1 MFATLQLPLV
11 RSLASSIMRLVSA
24 HWALWA
30 ACALF
35 LLVAA
40 FVFDDYYE
48 WGDTPAQRAIGNA
61 ALDYL
66 AGDGE
71 RAFNRLLFAHD
82 RYYGTVFEAPLA
94 LLTERIPG
102 LGDAG
107 DIVLARH
114 LLTHLFFLTGGV
126 FCYLLV
132 LRLFGSRA
140 LALVAMVLF
149 LLHPRIYAHSFFNS
163 KDPPFLTAFMIAL
176 YLVHRAFRRDTL
188 AAFLL
193 CGVGAGLLVN
203 LRIMGLVLPAVVL
216 ALRTLDLALAGNME
230 ERKRVLLTMTAFTLA
245 AILAYYA
252 SLPVLWTDPVGR
264 FADLIRTLGS
274 HPYTTSSNVF
284 RGVDLQ
290 GRDGVP
296 WDYAPVWLGVTTPP
310 ATLLLALLGTVS
322 LAWRGFRQP
331 RDIFRNE
338 TPRMG
343 MLLIALPVVTVVA
356 IVVLE
361 SNIYHDWRQLYF
373 LYAPVPLLGAF
384 GLHWMTSSSSGFH
397 KQSREMGIY
406 ILAGAGVAVAIV
418 SMVRIHP
425 YQAHH
430 FTFLEDRTTPE
441 GLISHHNDWVVN
453 MGHVLEKGNAASF
466 TISKDI
472 KNNDRFFAFVHPFLC
487 SYLDFTGVYS
497 LQVYATTVACGV
509 APDTYVEGI
518 RKKMLTAEPLVRS
531 FYHIYRESRNL
542 FYVRERCGADDVS
555 RRFLLHVFPVDAG
568 DLHSSRRMHGF
579 DNHDTRL
586 WRTAVRFEGTC
597 VAFARLPDYPISH
610 IRTGYSREE
619 YPLWEAMLHFDGRD
633 PLPPPDYAD
642 ARRKAIAGDPLAR
655 SVFDVYLVGRA
666 LTYLRDECTDEDVAP
681 LFFLHAVPVDA
692 GDLPEHRREH
702 GFDNRDFV
710 FTGLGARQAGS
721 CVVVVPL
728 PDYPIA
734 SIQTGQYDET
744 GTLWLVEFALP
755 DAK

>member
-1 MFATLQLPLV
+1 MSVA
-11 RSLASSIMRLVSA
+11 LAARRLAAA
-24 HWALWA
+24 HWALGA

-40 FVFDDYYE
+40 SAFDDYYR
-48 WGDTPAQRAIGNA
+48 WGDTPSQRAIGNA

-216 ALRTLDLALAGNME
+216 ALRALDLALAGSME
-230 ERKRVLLTMTAFTLA
+230 ERKRVLLTMTAFALA

-252 SLPVLWTDPVGR
+252 SLPGLWTDPVGR
-264 FADLIRTLGS
+264 FADLIWTLGS
-274 HPYTTSSNVF
+274 HPYTSSSNAF
-284 RGVDLQ
+284 RGVDLF
-290 GRDGVP
+290 GRSGVP
-296 WDYAPVWLGVTTPP
+296 WDYVPVWIGITTPP

-322 LAWRGFRQP
+322 LAWRGFRQL
-331 RDIFRNE
+331 RDILRNG

-343 MLLIALPVVTVVA
+343 MMLLAVPVVTVAA

-361 SNIYHDWRQLYF
+361 SNIYDNWRQLYF
-373 LYAPVPLLGAF
+373 LYAPLLLLGIF
-384 GLHWMTSSSSGFH
+384 GLHQLGSVFGWIHQRSG
-397 KQSREMGIY
+397 RMGVY
-406 ILAGAGVAVAIV
+406 VLTGTGVAVAIV
-418 SMVRIHP
+418 SMIRIHP
-425 YQAHH
+425 YNDHY
-430 FTFLEDRTTPE
+430 FTFMTDRTTPE
-441 GLISHHNDWVVN
+441 GLEVWHIAWWQHMGDVLNDVKN
-453 MGHVLEKGNAASF
+453 DEKLH
-466 TISKDI
+466 T
-472 KNNDRFFAFVHPFLC
+472 FVYPSMC
-487 SYLDFTGVYS
+487 SYLNFPGVYS
-497 LQVYATTVACGV
+497 VRVYETTISCGV
-509 APDTYVEGI
+509 DIDRYVGSI
-518 RKKMLTAEPLVRS
+518 RNKTLDSEPLVRS
-531 FYHIYRESRNL
+531 FYDIWREDRNL
-542 FYVRERCGADDVS
+542 FYIRERCGADDVS
-555 RRFLLHVFPVDAG
+555 RRFLLHVFPVDSG
-568 DLHSSRRMHGF
+568 DLHSSRRQYGF
-579 DNHDTRL
+579 DNLDTRL

-666 LTYLRDECTDEDVAP
+666 LTYVRDECTDEDVAP
-681 LFFLHAVPVDA
+681 SFFLHAVPVDA

-710 FTGLGARQAGS
+710 FTGSGARQAGS

-744 GTLWLVEFALP
+744 GALWLVEFALP
-755 DAK
+755 DGE

>member
-1 MFATLQLPLV
+1 MSVA
-11 RSLASSIMRLVSA
+11 LAARRLAAA
-24 HWALWA
+24 HWALLA
-30 ACALF
+30 TGALF
-35 LLVAA
+35 LLAAA
-40 FVFDDYYE
+40 FAFDDYYR

-71 RAFNRLLFAHD
+71 RAFDQLYLAQD
-82 RYYGTVFEAPLA
+82 RYYGAVFEAPLV

-107 DIVLARH
+107 DITHSRH

-163 KDPPFLTAFMIAL
+163 KDPPFLAAFMIAL
-176 YLVHRAFRRDTL
+176 YLAHRAFRRDTL

-193 CGVGAGLLVN
+193 CGVGMGLLVN
-203 LRIMGLVLPAVVL
+203 LRIMGLVLPAAML
-216 ALRTLDLALAGNME
+216 ALRALDLALAGSME

-284 RGVDLQ
+284 RGVDLF
-290 GRDGVP
+290 GRSGVP
-296 WDYAPVWLGVTTPP
+296 WDYVPVWMGVTTPP
-310 ATLLLALLGTVS
+310 ATLLLILLGAVA

-331 RDIFRNE
+331 RDIIRNG

-343 MLLIALPVVTVVA
+343 MMLLAVPVVTVVA

-361 SNIYHDWRQLYF
+361 SNIYDNWRQLYF
-373 LYAPVPLLGAF
+373 LYAPLLLLGIF
-384 GLHWMTSSSSGFH
+384 GLHQLGSVSGWIH
-397 KQSREMGIY
+397 QRSGRMGVY
-406 ILAGAGVAVAIV
+406 VLTGTGVAVAIV
-418 SMVRIHP
+418 SMIRIHP
-425 YQAHH
+425 YSDHY
-430 FTFLEDRTTPE
+430 FTFLTDRTTPE
-441 GLISHHNDWVVN
+441 GLESWHIAWWQHMGDVWNDA
-453 MGHVLEKGNAASF
+453 GNDAKLYTFYYPS
-466 TISKDI
+466 
-472 KNNDRFFAFVHPFLC
+472 LC
-487 SYLDFTGVYS
+487 SYLNFTGVHS
-497 LQVYATTVACGV
+497 VRVYDTTISCGV
-509 APDTYVEGI
+509 DIERYVGSI
-518 RKKMLTAEPLVRS
+518 RNKTLDSEPLVRS
-531 FYHIYRESRNL
+531 FYDIWREGRNL

-555 RRFLLHVFPVDAG
+555 RRFVLHVFPVDAA
-568 DLHSSRRMHGF
+568 DLHSSRRRYGF

-597 VAFARLPDYPISH
+597 VAFARLPDYPIAH
-610 IRTGYSREE
+610 IRTGYSSDE
-619 YPLWEAMLHFDGRD
+619 YPLWEAMLRFDGRE
-633 PLPPPDYAD
+633 PLAPPDYAE
-642 ARRKAIAGDPLAR
+642 ARRKAVAGEPLAR
-655 SVFDVYLVGRA
+655 SFFDLYLVGRA
-666 LTYLRDECTDEDVAP
+666 LTYLRDECADEDVAAR
-681 LFFLHAVPVDA
+681 FLLHVVPVDA

-710 FTGLGARQAGS
+710 FTGSGARQAGS

-744 GTLWLVEFALP
+744 GVLWRVEFALP
-755 DAK
+755 DGE